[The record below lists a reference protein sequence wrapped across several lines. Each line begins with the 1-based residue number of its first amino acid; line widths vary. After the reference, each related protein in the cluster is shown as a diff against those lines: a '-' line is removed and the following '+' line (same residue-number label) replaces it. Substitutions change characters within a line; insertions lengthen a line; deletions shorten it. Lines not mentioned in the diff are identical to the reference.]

1 MNKDKDFSP
10 IVIALMP
17 IGRSGVLVKI
27 KKKNVK
33 YISKKQIAIT
43 LSFGFKCS

>member
-27 KKKNVK
+27 KKNVK
-33 YISKKQIAIT
+33 YISKKQIALT
-43 LSFGFKCS
+43 LSFGFECY

>member
-27 KKKNVK
+27 KKKKMLNILAK
-33 YISKKQIAIT
+33 NK
-43 LSFGFKCS
+43 LP